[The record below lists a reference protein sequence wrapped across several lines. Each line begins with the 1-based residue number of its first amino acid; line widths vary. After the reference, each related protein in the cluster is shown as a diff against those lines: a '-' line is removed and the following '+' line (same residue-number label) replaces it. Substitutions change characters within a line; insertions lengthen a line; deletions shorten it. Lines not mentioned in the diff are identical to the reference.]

1 MQDEVLKHTKK
12 IIKTMGNK
20 NHSFSDKL
28 KEIGIE
34 ILIIVFAV
42 TLSIKLHEWSEH
54 RHQQKEAK
62 EFLSDLRKDLTDD
75 IENMTALQ
83 KQLSSTIEDKTYML
97 KMTEFLYDSMRN
109 SIDSVKFKTLVQNKM
124 TISGLSRS
132 NISGNY
138 EGFKSSGKIGFVE
151 NKKIKILMLKYY
163 QQLIPTIS
171 EAEKYYNLNLSN
183 SGDAAAQLSGEGKK
197 GKEILLNP
205 KMKFYYNVTLI
216 QASNI
221 INSYN
226 ELIKTARELDSNIS
240 KEIDL

>member
-20 NHSFSDKL
+20 NHSFTDKL

-62 EFLSDLRKDLTDD
+62 EFLSDLRKDLADD

-83 KQLSSTIEDKTYML
+83 KQLSSTIEDKTYMF
-97 KMTEFLYDSMRN
+97 KMTEFQYDSMRN
-109 SIDSVKFKTLVQNKM
+109 SNDSSNFKIQVQNKM
-124 TISGLSRS
+124 VSLGLSRS
-132 NISGNY
+132 ISGNY
-138 EGFKSSGKIGFVE
+138 EGFKSSGKIGFIE

-163 QQLIPTIS
+163 QQLIPTIT

-183 SGDAAAQLSGEGKK
+183 YGDAVAQLSGEGKK
-197 GKEILLNP
+197 GKEILLSP

-226 ELIKTARELDSNIS
+226 ELIKAAKELDSDIS